1 MSTWIDGLQ
10 PHDGPKP
17 KRIIKGVLTGL
28 LSREIGG
35 LRFNELTKR
44 VEHNGL
50 PLQNHEVEDL
60 SIYLSEKG
68 YEISDDAA
76 IKVTL
81 RVARMRSYHPVE
93 DYFRQL
99 EQDDSVQPHDMSK
112 LATTYLGTT
121 DPLCDEMWAATFR
134 AGVLRVKNPGCQHD
148 TVLVFQG
155 RQAAWL

>member
-17 KRIIKGVLTGL
+17 KRITKGVLTEL

-60 SIYLSEKG
+60 SIYLSEKR

-81 RVARMRSYHPVE
+81 REAQELHF
-93 DYFRQL
+93 DL
-99 EQDDSVQPHDMSK
+99 H
-112 LATTYLGTT
+112 
-121 DPLCDEMWAATFR
+121 
-134 AGVLRVKNPGCQHD
+134 
-148 TVLVFQG
+148 
-155 RQAAWL
+155 